1 MVAADSASGV
11 VAAGRRDPLRR
22 RNQLV
27 AWAFLSPWALGFV
40 VFVLGPMLLSLVV
53 SFTDYPILHPSQTR
67 FVGLGN
73 YATAVHDK
81 VLAHSLAVTLLYTMI
96 AVPADLV
103 VGLVLA
109 LIMNM
114 RARGVAVFRTIFFLP
129 IMIGGTG
136 GASVAVALLWAFV
149 FQPRFGLLNAV
160 LRFVHL
166 PPQLWVASTAEVVP
180 SLALMSLWGVGRS
193 MLVYLAGLQGLPRE
207 VLLAAE
213 VDGASSWR
221 RFWQII
227 LPLLTPMVLFN
238 LVLDLIGSLQ
248 TFTQAYVITQGGP
261 HNASLFY
268 LIYLY
273 QNAFTY
279 LKMGYAS
286 ALAWILFALT
296 LAVTLVIFR
305 SARRWVFY
313 AAAPPEQ

>member
-1 MVAADSASGV
+1 M
-11 VAAGRRDPLRR
+11 
-22 RNQLV
+22 
-27 AWAFLSPWALGFV
+27 FLSPWLIGFV
-40 VFVLGPMLLSLVV
+40 ALVLGPMLLSLIV
-53 SFTDYPILHPSQTR
+53 SFTDYPILHPSQTH
-67 FVGLGN
+67 FVGLTN
-73 YATAVHDK
+73 YRTAAHDP
-81 VLAHSLAVTLLYTMI
+81 VLIHSFEVTALYTVM

-109 LIMNM
+109 LVMNM
-114 RARGVAVFRTIFFLP
+114 RVRGVSIFRTVFFLP
-129 IMIGGTG
+129 IMISGTG

-160 LRFVHL
+160 LRVAHL
-166 PPQLWVASTAEVVP
+166 PPQLWVASTSEVVP

-193 MLVYLAGLQGLPRE
+193 MLVYLAGLQGLPRD

-213 VDGASSWR
+213 VDGASGWR
-221 RFWQII
+221 RFWQVV
-227 LPLLTPMVLFN
+227 LPLLTPMILFN
-238 LVLDLIGSLQ
+238 LVLDVIGALQ

-286 ALAWILFALT
+286 AMAWILFALT
-296 LAVTLVIFR
+296 LVVTLVIFR

-313 AAAPPEQ
+313 NSRTPQT